1 MDIAGHR
8 NRSRANALAGSPQL
22 ALRIAGQRPGNRA
35 SLGFLRA
42 GRATLSKT
50 GGEDPRLEVCQLIN
64 PDANEQRL
72 GSNALS
78 HGPACCSRRT
88 PVITGTVEA
97 QTTLAAAD
105 AIPEST
111 SMALLGTGLFSLA
124 LLHRRRLKH
133 EA

>member
-1 MDIAGHR
+1 MLWRDR
-8 NRSRANALAGSPQL
+8 LNWLYE
-22 ALRIAGQRPGNRA
+22 LRGKGQVTEP
-35 SLGFLRA
+35 LWDFC
-42 GRATLSKT
+42 GRGATLSKT
-50 GGEDPRLEVCQLIN
+50 GGEDPRLEICQLIN

-97 QTTLAAAD
+97 PTTLAAAD